1 MWNGQIIKMNV
12 IYTESSPDTGKQG
25 LQTIARMRAMMR
37 AGHQV
42 ILACQKH
49 SQIVR
54 EAVNHGILTVYIPFR
69 SNLYL
74 PSVISLRRL
83 IVTFRPDIVICH
95 SDYDNNIIGIV
106 WAFLCG
112 RIKHFCIIR
121 QKNHFH
127 RKIKMFSLN
136 HMCDVIVAPSRE
148 IRPRLIHKRCM
159 QLVIPP
165 GTDFSELKQQA
176 DMALPAYINAWLNSR
191 ALAPVIVQT
200 AMIHPEKGHHFMLNV
215 LHGVMPG
222 LAETEKKS

>member
-1 MWNGQIIKMNV
+1 MNV

-49 SQIVR
+49 SQIAR
-54 EAVNHGILTVYIPFR
+54 EAVNHGIRTVYIPFR

-148 IRPRLIHKRCM
+148 IRSRLIHKRCM

-176 DMALPAYINAWLNSR
+176 DMALPAYINAWLNSK

-222 LAETEKKS
+222 LAETEKKSCRRP